1 MRLLWLTL
9 CIRLR
14 FSVSTFIIRS
24 HFDLIL
30 SRGISARTARRTER
44 DKPPTTAAGAAK
56 IIPSYSSGSASVH
69 TRASLGPHESAFK
82 RHLDR
87 FSRFAA
93 VSAALSST
101 PNRQTDRRSQVTERN
116 NRPRRE
122 LLAVL
127 AMRATNPHT
136 RGELVGRPP
145 AERGHA
151 PGKLYATSG
160 GGGGGGVLT
169 RAIQLSDCSP
179 QTTACLLHRP
189 HQSIIQQC
197 DFRFDLLLFS
207 SSFSFNLVY
216 FQRSFSF

>member
-1 MRLLWLTL
+1 MRGLRAEPSETNHLLQPPAPQ
-9 CIRLR
+9 
-14 FSVSTFIIRS
+14 RS
-24 HFDLIL
+24 FYRIHQVAPVYTPVHPLAHTSLPSSD
-30 SRGISARTARRTER
+30 IS
-44 DKPPTTAAGAAK
+44 
-56 IIPSYSSGSASVH
+56 I
-69 TRASLGPHESAFK
+69 
-82 RHLDR
+82 
-87 FSRFAA
+87 
-93 VSAALSST
+93 VSAVLQ
-101 PNRQTDRRSQVTERN
+101 PFLQRFPVRQTDRPTDRRSQVTERN